1 LNYIFYYLF
10 LLILYYILYYIIFY
24 VYTYILKKIFYE
36 KKIDVGNSALTDIV
50 KYNKEE
56 LAKEFY
62 NNFLKI

>member
-1 LNYIFYYLF
+1 M
-10 LLILYYILYYIIFY
+10 
-24 VYTYILKKIFYE
+24 K

-56 LAKEFY
+56 ELAKEFY